1 MRIRHI
7 NRLLDVVRK
16 MNGFPMFALK
26 PYAECAGIQEFS
38 VQEMGTCR
46 LVFSDH
52 VEDVFIVVYTQALP
66 HEGARSPDGSMRA
79 QLLGIRRSTEILFYC
94 ADLTKMTVSVSSI
107 DSVDSEV
114 TFRNKPLKMKPGM
127 FKLTRCPIC
136 VITWARTIDICATV
150 TVSQSQLPPR
160 AAVPLRTVARSLPP
174 PPSAENESS
183 EEDSESRDTYD
194 LEVLTTAPKDSARFP
209 WLVRVKVKSSGKRS
223 GEIGYLCKL
232 CLVHEQGHWSTQPC
246 FSPKKQRKERH
257 EESGHHL
264 RHVAGHAGA
273 ADLSKVR
280 SFQYDKT

>member
-114 TFRNKPLKMKPGM
+114 TF
-127 FKLTRCPIC
+127 
-136 VITWARTIDICATV
+136 
-150 TVSQSQLPPR
+150 
-160 AAVPLRTVARSLPP
+160 
-174 PPSAENESS
+174 
-183 EEDSESRDTYD
+183 
-194 LEVLTTAPKDSARFP
+194 
-209 WLVRVKVKSSGKRS
+209 
-223 GEIGYLCKL
+223 
-232 CLVHEQGHWSTQPC
+232 
-246 FSPKKQRKERH
+246 
-257 EESGHHL
+257 
-264 RHVAGHAGA
+264 
-273 ADLSKVR
+273 
-280 SFQYDKT
+280 